1 MLSKMSDLFSFITN
15 GLIKIGA
22 FAFVALLTFE
32 KIGGGTVGSFFGNST
47 KSVIKM
53 IPVFRSFYIKYGE
66 KNTGSQF
73 VTQYFLILFFA

>member
-1 MLSKMSDLFSFITN
+1 MPEQGLKMELHGNKLLILKKIKKFSTW
-15 GLIKIGA
+15 
-22 FAFVALLTFE
+22 VLTVLKE
-32 KIGGGTVGSFFGNST
+32 RTI
-47 KSVIKM
+47 

>member
-1 MLSKMSDLFSFITN
+1 MPEQGLKMELHGNKLLILKKIKKFSTWV
-15 GLIKIGA
+15 LIVLKERTI
-22 FAFVALLTFE
+22 
-32 KIGGGTVGSFFGNST
+32 
-47 KSVIKM
+47 